1 MSLYTPL
8 PVPEAVEL
16 PADLGWQLWDAA
28 VQESDTG
35 FMSLEETPEDT
46 VRGVLSPR
54 SAFRAE
60 VVA

>member
-8 PVPEAVEL
+8 PVPEVREL
-16 PADLGWQLWDAA
+16 TGDSAWAAWDAA
-28 VQESDTG
+28 VQESDSG
-35 FMSLEETPEDT
+35 FMSLEATEQDT

-60 VVA
+60 AA